1 MTQDEMVNQNL
12 DLLSDF
18 MNYAFDHP
26 DILDQIPLDATLV
39 ILPKE
44 NMALYKANLEIA
56 KKSQK
61 QNKFVIT
68 GEWDSPQPVSPHFKV
83 IPKKESRL
91 EIA

>member
-18 MNYAFDHP
+18 MNYAFEHP

-44 NMALYKANLEIA
+44 NMELHEANLEIA

-61 QNKFVIT
+61 QNRLVVT
-68 GEWDSPQPVSPHFKV
+68 VEWDSSKPASPDLKV
-83 IPKKESRL
+83 IP
-91 EIA
+91 